1 MSNPITLATV
11 PVFELI
17 RQWGH
22 DRNLILGATP
32 QAQFVK
38 LIEEF
43 SEITLGME
51 EQNYAEQKDG
61 IGDTA
66 VVLTILAA
74 QMGLSVEE
82 CFEYA
87 SDLSKDKDLIYFID
101 EPDYATYI
109 RALVTN
115 FGKLAT
121 GIAKKNMPLAKEGIG
136 HGLGL
141 VAALADVLLDNES
154 FDDALL
160 ASYNV
165 IKDRKGKMIDGIFV
179 KEADLHM
186 VGVQ

>member
-1 MSNPITLATV
+1 MTTPITNATV
-11 PVFELI
+11 PVYDLI
-17 RQWGH
+17 RQWGS

-43 SEITLGME
+43 GEITLGME
-51 EQNYAEQKDG
+51 QEDYAEIKDG

-74 QMGLSVEE
+74 QMGTTGEE

-87 SDLSKDKDLIYFID
+87 SSLNAELVFFED
-101 EPDYATYI
+101 EAPYSTYI
-109 RALVTN
+109 RAIVTN
-115 FGKLAT
+115 FSKLAT
-121 GIAKKNMPLAKEGIG
+121 GIAKKNLPLAKEGIG

-141 VAALADVLLDNES
+141 VAALAGELLIEET
-154 FDDALL
+154 FEDALL

-165 IKDRKGKMIDGIFV
+165 IKDRKGKMIDGVFV

-186 VGVQ
+186 VGGQ

>member
-1 MSNPITLATV
+1 MTSPINEATV
-11 PVFELI
+11 PVFDLI
-17 RQWGH
+17 RQWGS

-38 LIEEF
+38 LCEEF
-43 SEITLGME
+43 GEVTLGME
-51 EQNYAEQKDG
+51 EDNYAEIKDG
-61 IGDTA
+61 LGDTA
-66 VVLTILAA
+66 VVLTILAS
-74 QMGLSVEE
+74 QMGTTIEE

-87 SDLSKDKDLIYFID
+87 VGMERTFVYFDD
-101 EPDYATYI
+101 ETEYSAYI
-109 RALVTN
+109 RAMSTQ

-121 GIAKKNMPLAKEGIG
+121 GIAKKNAPLAKEALG
-136 HGLGL
+136 HALGL
-141 VAALADVLLDNES
+141 VSALSGCLLVEEG

-186 VGVQ
+186 VGGQ

>member
-1 MSNPITLATV
+1 MTTPITLATV
-11 PVFELI
+11 PVFDLI
-17 RQWGH
+17 RQWGS

-32 QAQFVK
+32 KDQFSK

-43 SEITLGME
+43 SEITTGME
-51 EQNYAEQKDG
+51 ESNYAEIKDG

-74 QMGLSVEE
+74 QMGLTVEE

-87 SDLSKDKDLIYFID
+87 SGLGATLVYFED
-101 EPDYATYI
+101 EAEYSTYI

-121 GIAKKNMPLAKEGIG
+121 GINKKNLPLAKAGIG

-141 VAALADVLLDNES
+141 VCALAGCLLIEET

-165 IKDRKGKMIDGIFV
+165 IKDRKGKMIDGVFV

-186 VGVQ
+186 VGAL

>member
-1 MSNPITLATV
+1 MTTPITLATV
-11 PVFELI
+11 PVFDLI
-17 RQWGH
+17 RQWGS

-38 LIEEF
+38 LVEEF
-43 SEITLGME
+43 GEITLGME
-51 EQNYAEQKDG
+51 EDNYAEIKDG

-74 QMGLSVEE
+74 QMGLSIEE
-82 CFEYA
+82 CFAHSSSLGYKLTMFE
-87 SDLSKDKDLIYFID
+87 D
-101 EPDYATYI
+101 EPGYATFI
-109 RALVTN
+109 RAIVTQ

-121 GIAKKNMPLAKEGIG
+121 GIAKKNQPLAKDSLG
-136 HGLGL
+136 HSLGL
-141 VAALADVLLDNES
+141 LYGLSEMLLIETET

-165 IKDRKGKMIDGIFV
+165 IKDRKGKMIDGVFV

-186 VGVQ
+186 VGAQ

>member
-11 PVFELI
+11 PVFEMI

-43 SEITLGME
+43 GEITLGME

-74 QMGLSVEE
+74 QMGLTVEE

-87 SDLSKDKDLIYFID
+87 SGLGQELKFFDD

-109 RALVTN
+109 RAMVTS
-115 FGKLAT
+115 FSKLAT

-186 VGVQ
+186 VGAV